1 MRRAPSTFARYP
13 ARMGALRRLAHM
25 SVWRHAG
32 AGSLHPGWSAGTAGL
47 SRGISYGPAGPQI
60 SEPEPGSSVSYSLE
74 LDVGEVV
81 LGHRLIVLVIS
92 LTAERLFFEYAFIP
106 EVTEAERDDVFLNM
120 FTTPISRLPIGT
132 TKIAG
137 PLDGGASA
145 EGARALHAASA
156 RGSDSD

>member
-1 MRRAPSTFARYP
+1 M
-13 ARMGALRRLAHM
+13 
-25 SVWRHAG
+25 
-32 AGSLHPGWSAGTAGL
+32 HPGWSAGTAGL

-92 LTAERLFFEYAFIP
+92 LTAERLFFEYAFVP
-106 EVTEAERDDVFLNM
+106 EVTEAERHDVFLNM

-156 RGSDSD
+156 RGSDSDYLRNRIARLTVDVTTGEAQIEN